1 MLWFSVQFTFS
12 YFPKWI
18 WLFIFKLSL
27 PVFLFAIVQK
37 HLSRVRFKSVEQILQ
52 HKGCR
57 VRDCL
62 IVQFVF
68 AFFFIKLGVSFVFV
82 LCFCFVFLFFGGFFG
97 GRGGNSSWLKSG
109 LVTYNN
115 LSVLCI
121 QFSITPL
128 LFLCSETSP
137 SAGEERCCAV
147 LTRPVTWKD

>member
-1 MLWFSVQFTFS
+1 M
-12 YFPKWI
+12 
-18 WLFIFKLSL
+18 FIFKLSL

-82 LCFCFVFLFFGGFFG
+82 LFCFFNL
-97 GRGGNSSWLKSG
+97 RRAPRAAH
-109 LVTYNN
+109 
-115 LSVLCI
+115 LSVILICQI
-121 QFSITPL
+121 SL
-128 LFLCSETSP
+128 DS
-137 SAGEERCCAV
+137 
-147 LTRPVTWKD
+147 